1 MSLLDVPLGPNSPA
15 TFNAIIEIPRGS
27 TNKYE
32 VDAKTGTIKLDRVLY
47 SPLFYPFDYGYI
59 PQTLYLDGDP
69 LDVLVMISHP
79 TFPGCVVEASAIGVL
94 EMSDDK
100 GPDEKILAVATKDPD
115 SATAAISRSSTTTR
129 RRRSSTSSRSTRS
142 LRKSPSKSW
151 DGRGGTRAGT
161 HRALPDRPWQPA
173 DSGLVADGRL
183 GLADRFAHAPMGQP
197 DLLERLSFDLVP

>member
-15 TFNAIIEIPRGS
+15 TFNVIIEIPRGS

-100 GPDEKILAVATKDPD
+100 GSDEKILAVATKDPRFGYRKD
-115 SATAAISRSSTTTR
+115 ITQLNDHTTKEIIHFFQIYKE
-129 RRRSSTSSRSTRS
+129 
-142 LRKSPSKSW
+142 LEEKSVEVLGWKGPELALQLIEQYRT
-151 DGRGGTRAGT
+151 DRG
-161 HRALPDRPWQPA
+161 DRPIK
-173 DSGLVADGRL
+173 V
-183 GLADRFAHAPMGQP
+183 
-197 DLLERLSFDLVP
+197 